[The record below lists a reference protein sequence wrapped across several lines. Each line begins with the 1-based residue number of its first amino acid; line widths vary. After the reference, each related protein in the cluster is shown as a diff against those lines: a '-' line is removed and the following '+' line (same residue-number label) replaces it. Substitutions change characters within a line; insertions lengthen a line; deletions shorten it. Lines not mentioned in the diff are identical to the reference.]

1 MIMGIV
7 GLIIG
12 DGGGNN
18 LVKTLNYHSAF
29 VLIYSYVE
37 FTIVEIL
44 HRFIVVCE
52 ELAWQYP
59 NPMPKVTMSSPSML

>member
-37 FTIVEIL
+37 FTIV
-44 HRFIVVCE
+44 VV
-52 ELAWQYP
+52 
-59 NPMPKVTMSSPSML
+59 VVVD